1 MEVSLRG
8 SYGVQLQPVKRAAL
22 SHHCDIA
29 GLVASGTPLSL
40 SSRLFSCFVV
50 TGTGHA
56 NLLKADKRRF
66 HQGPRVMTLN
76 FEAGYMHAVFPR
88 ATPRRFLAARA
99 GSIYAPRKLVQ
110 SKCDH

>member
-56 NLLKADKRRF
+56 NLLTTVIGWD
-66 HQGPRVMTLN
+66 
-76 FEAGYMHAVFPR
+76 AVENMSNSAQF
-88 ATPRRFLAARA
+88 
-99 GSIYAPRKLVQ
+99 RK
-110 SKCDH
+110 SR